1 MYDFHYHLQT
11 SKIIELTEF
20 RVKTGATYILK
31 ESAHMMCAS
40 CFLKTA
46 PKRPEIEFRD
56 LAQLMQFSKMGTLR
70 PNFGRHVHL

>member
-20 RVKTGATYILK
+20 RVKFRATYILK

-56 LAQLMQFSKMGTLR
+56 LAQLMYFSKMGTLR
-70 PNFGRHVHL
+70 PNFRKYVHL